1 MKILSMNVGADVK
14 GLLISAAESWTKEDG
29 RRFIIPLRSRGI
41 LKHNLS
47 SQLIWC
53 AAAAL
58 SWIGMLHIYIYSY
71 KDEMDQ
77 SQYDISYYYPE
88 LRGLLRSWL
97 HSLLA
102 LFCTSSSYGKS
113 RAWFVLFRS
122 APDEGDLFAAD
133 ADGPRTT
140 LTSVTSAGPRRLKRT
155 APSGQQQQQHRR
167 PLMKSSP
174 SSFFF
179 SRETHLE
186 KEAKNYYHPAARSRP
201 SISRLILMSS
211 LIRFSASSSPSH
223 LPQLAIQFDRDQLVP
238 GLHFFFVLF
247 PYCPLLFPNIPQDS
261 SSYFYLYSC

>member
-1 MKILSMNVGADVK
+1 MKILSLNVGADVK

-58 SWIGMLHIYIYSY
+58 SWIGMLHIYSY

-140 LTSVTSAGPRRLKRT
+140 LTSITSAGPRRLKRT
-155 APSGQQQQQHRR
+155 APSGQQQHRR

-238 GLHFFFVLF
+238 GLHFFLFCFLIVLF
-247 PYCPLLFPNIPQDS
+247 FFLIFHKILLLTSI
-261 SSYFYLYSC
+261 YIHARIL

>member
-14 GLLISAAESWTKEDG
+14 GLLISAARAESWTKEDG

-53 AAAAL
+53 AAAL
-58 SWIGMLHIYIYSY
+58 SWIGMLHIYSY

-102 LFCTSSSYGKS
+102 LFCTSSYGKS

-133 ADGPRTT
+133 ADGRRTT
-140 LTSVTSAGPRRLKRT
+140 LTSITSAGPRRLKRT
-155 APSGQQQQQHRR
+155 APSGQQKQQHRR

-174 SSFFF
+174 SSSPFFAGNS
-179 SRETHLE
+179 SRKGGQKLLS
-186 KEAKNYYHPAARSRP
+186 PCCS
-201 SISRLILMSS
+201 LSS
-211 LIRFSASSSPSH
+211 LYFPFNPHVISHPLFSILLTLSSAAATDSIRPRPIGSGIAFFCFVSLLSSSCS
-223 LPQLAIQFDRDQLVP
+223 
-238 GLHFFFVLF
+238 
-247 PYCPLLFPNIPQDS
+247 
-261 SSYFYLYSC
+261 

>member
-14 GLLISAAESWTKEDG
+14 GLLISAARAESWTKEDG

-53 AAAAL
+53 AAAL
-58 SWIGMLHIYIYSY
+58 SWIGMLHIYSY

-102 LFCTSSSYGKS
+102 LFCTSSYGKS

-133 ADGPRTT
+133 ADGRRTT
-140 LTSVTSAGPRRLKRT
+140 LTSITSAGPRRLKRT
-155 APSGQQQQQHRR
+155 APSGQQKQQHRR

-174 SSFFF
+174 SSFFRGKLI
-179 SRETHLE
+179 SKR
-186 KEAKNYYHPAARSRP
+186 RP
-201 SISRLILMSS
+201 KTIITLL
-211 LIRFSASSSPSH
+211 
-223 LPQLAIQFDRDQLVP
+223 LALVP
-238 GLHFFFVLF
+238 LF
-247 PYCPLLFPNIPQDS
+247 PV
-261 SSYFYLYSC
+261 